1 MTDVDE
7 NWHIIMTGI
16 SDIIDDMCPLKS
28 MKLKDK
34 GKPWYTKELM
44 ERIHDKDL
52 MRKRAKKND
61 RTEDW
66 ELAKRF
72 RNETNRAIRN
82 AKSDYIKESIEKNA
96 NDAKQFWKKINS
108 ILPSHSKGSSTINLI
123 DTKLNKPVPREQTA
137 TYINNF
143 FSTIGPNLAKK
154 FKDPW
159 IYEGSE
165 NEATLDNMSTTI
177 DEVIKLCKEIDVNKS
192 SAMENLPSKVIKDA
206 FLAIPE
212 IITKLMNL
220 SLSSGSFPFSW
231 KIANIIPIPKN
242 GDSSDVNNLRPISLL
257 PLPGKILE
265 KIVHQRIY
273 EFLKLNNLI
282 NPNQG
287 GFQPGYSTTDTVAK
301 LTDDIM
307 LQANRGRC
315 TLATFV
321 DLKKAFDTVNR
332 EILTKKLEHLGIRNK
347 NLVWIKSY
355 LSERRQRTMANGT
368 VSDDCSVNCGVPQGS
383 ILGPLFF
390 LAYINDINVKLKFC
404 NAKLF
409 ADDTVLYVS
418 SHDTQLAHTMVQ
430 ADLNRLSQWC
440 NVNQLTVNVKKTKSV
455 LFGTK
460 KYLDIDRQPNLTLNN
475 ESIEYI
481 THYKY
486 LGIELDNNLNYKLHA
501 NNVYN
506 LVAHKIY
513 LLSKI
518 RGFVSNKVALLIYKT
533 KILPYLDYGDIFY
546 MNTNIGI
553 LNKRQKLQNKA
564 LKICINPPWRTET
577 DMVHNYTK
585 IAKLDHRRT
594 CHLRNF
600 IHKRRDKEIYI
611 DNTEF
616 NTRRRDAVTGHN
628 LPDKS
633 CVADTAMQI
642 ELA

>member
-108 ILPSHSKGSSTINLI
+108 ILPSHNKGSSTINLI

-265 KIVHQRIY
+265 KIVHKRIY

-321 DLKKAFDTVNR
+321 DILKK
-332 EILTKKLEHLGIRNK
+332 
-347 NLVWIKSY
+347 
-355 LSERRQRTMANGT
+355 
-368 VSDDCSVNCGVPQGS
+368 
-383 ILGPLFF
+383 
-390 LAYINDINVKLKFC
+390 
-404 NAKLF
+404 
-409 ADDTVLYVS
+409 
-418 SHDTQLAHTMVQ
+418 
-430 ADLNRLSQWC
+430 
-440 NVNQLTVNVKKTKSV
+440 
-455 LFGTK
+455 
-460 KYLDIDRQPNLTLNN
+460 
-475 ESIEYI
+475 
-481 THYKY
+481 
-486 LGIELDNNLNYKLHA
+486 
-501 NNVYN
+501 
-506 LVAHKIY
+506 
-513 LLSKI
+513 
-518 RGFVSNKVALLIYKT
+518 LLI
-533 KILPYLDYGDIFY
+533 L
-546 MNTNIGI
+546 
-553 LNKRQKLQNKA
+553 
-564 LKICINPPWRTET
+564 
-577 DMVHNYTK
+577 
-585 IAKLDHRRT
+585 
-594 CHLRNF
+594 
-600 IHKRRDKEIYI
+600 
-611 DNTEF
+611 
-616 NTRRRDAVTGHN
+616 
-628 LPDKS
+628 
-633 CVADTAMQI
+633 
-642 ELA
+642 